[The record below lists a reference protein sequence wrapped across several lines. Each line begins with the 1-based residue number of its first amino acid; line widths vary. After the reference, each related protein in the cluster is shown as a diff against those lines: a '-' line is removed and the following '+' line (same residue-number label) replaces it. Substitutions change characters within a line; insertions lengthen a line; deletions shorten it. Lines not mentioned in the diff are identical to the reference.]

1 MKGLERR
8 TTTLN
13 LSQINESLKCLFG
26 IIPAARER
34 EREREWEMDGRR
46 AFWLWSS
53 AVIVIIICLCLV
65 LSPPLRNYDLSL
77 T

>member
-34 EREREWEMDGRR
+34 ERERERERMGNGWQK
-46 AFWLWSS
+46 S
-53 AVIVIIICLCLV
+53 ILV
-65 LSPPLRNYDLSL
+65 VVVCRHRHHHLSL
-77 T
+77 SRPLTPSS

>member
-34 EREREWEMDGRR
+34 ERERMGNGRQK
-46 AFWLWSS
+46 S
-53 AVIVIIICLCLV
+53 ILV
-65 LSPPLRNYDLSL
+65 VVVCRHRHHHLSL
-77 T
+77 SRPLTPSS

>member
-34 EREREWEMDGRR
+34 ERERMGNGWQK
-46 AFWLWSS
+46 S
-53 AVIVIIICLCLV
+53 ILV
-65 LSPPLRNYDLSL
+65 VVVCRHRHHHLSL
-77 T
+77 SRPLTPSS

>member
-34 EREREWEMDGRR
+34 ERERERENGKWMAEEHSGCGR
-46 AFWLWSS
+46 LPSS
-53 AVIVIIICLCLV
+53 SSSFVSVSSSHPLFVI
-65 LSPPLRNYDLSL
+65 
-77 T
+77 TT

>member
-34 EREREWEMDGRR
+34 ERERERMGNGWQK
-46 AFWLWSS
+46 S
-53 AVIVIIICLCLV
+53 ILV
-65 LSPPLRNYDLSL
+65 VVVCRHRHHHLSL
-77 T
+77 SRPLTPSS